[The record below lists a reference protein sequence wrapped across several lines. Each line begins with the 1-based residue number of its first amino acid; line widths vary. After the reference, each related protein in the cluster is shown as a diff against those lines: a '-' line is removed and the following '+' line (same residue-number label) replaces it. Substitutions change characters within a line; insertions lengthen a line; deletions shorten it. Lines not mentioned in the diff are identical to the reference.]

1 VRIGIL
7 AIVVLMWDQA
17 ASAQQLTIDRVGWLQ
32 GCWRSSQGQS
42 MVDEQWMAPGGGSM
56 IGMSRTVRGRDTTA
70 YEFVLIT
77 EQEGRLAYR
86 AHPSGQAPA
95 TFLSTE
101 ATDTRVV
108 FENPQ
113 HDFPQRIG
121 YRREG
126 AELLHAWIEGTSS
139 GRTRRVEFPYR
150 RVPCEA
156 DRSDKR

>member
-1 VRIGIL
+1 VTIAL
-7 AIVVLMWDQA
+7 TLVVLVG
-17 ASAQQLTIDRVGWLQ
+17 AQVAPSPPLTVDRVGWLQ

-42 MVDEQWMAPGGGSM
+42 VVEEQWMAPGGGTM
-56 IGMSRTVRGRDTTA
+56 IGMSRTVRGRETTA
-70 YEFVLIT
+70 YEFVRIT
-77 EQEGRLAYR
+77 EQDGRLAYN

-101 ATDTRVV
+101 ATEARVV

-113 HDFPQRIG
+113 HDFPQRVG

-126 AELLHAWIEGTSS
+126 TDLVHAWIEGTSS

-150 RVPCEA
+150 RVSCEPP
-156 DRSDKR
+156 RSETK

>member
-1 VRIGIL
+1 LKPGIL
-7 AIVVLMWDQA
+7 AIVALVG
-17 ASAQQLTIDRVGWLQ
+17 AQVAPVRPLTVDRVGWLQ

-42 MVDEQWMAPGGGSM
+42 IVEEQWMAPGGGSM
-56 IGMSRTVRGRDTTA
+56 IGMSRTVRGRQTTA

-101 ATDTRVV
+101 ATEARVV
-108 FENPQ
+108 FEDPQ
-113 HDFPQRIG
+113 HDFPQRVG

-126 AELLHAWIEGTSS
+126 TDLVHAWIEGTSS

-150 RVPCEA
+150 RVACEPP
-156 DRSDKR
+156 RSVTR